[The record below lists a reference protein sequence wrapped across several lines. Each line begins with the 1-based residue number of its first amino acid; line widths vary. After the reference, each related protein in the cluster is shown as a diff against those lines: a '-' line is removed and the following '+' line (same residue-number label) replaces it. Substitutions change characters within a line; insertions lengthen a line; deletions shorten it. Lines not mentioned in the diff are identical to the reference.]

1 MELYDMLHPMLE
13 LSISIP
19 AIILCFLPMK
29 NHLNGKGKLLLLWG
43 IPTLILWCVGAG
55 WLCWRLRYSTKLCML
70 LTQVLLLL
78 FYCKAVPLSRW
89 KTVNV
94 FLAVCGVFSCMYNL
108 AILIDAL
115 LFRRSGAVVLSLNST
130 ILYVLLCWLLL
141 GILCYPATH
150 AARWLLDEVETPET
164 WYIFWILPLVFWY
177 LNTTLRPRKYSTLYT
192 NRVMHFYPI
201 LILALLG
208 LMLLY
213 YALFYWMARGIAKNI
228 RLSQENKLLQ
238 MQTAQYRTL
247 QKSIA
252 DTRRA
257 RHDLHQ
263 HFKALQGCVES
274 GDISKV
280 AAYVKAYGESLPPD
294 TIHPFCKN
302 YAVDAILHHYA
313 EQALLQKTD
322 LEAVVQMEEQTI
334 IPEPEFCSLLGNL
347 LENALDACAASKTP
361 RFIRLHI
368 RQQGSL
374 YLTMDNTSD
383 QPPLSDEKRL
393 ISSKHDGFGIGTESV
408 RMTAERYNGDARF
421 EWREGV
427 FYASVMLS
435 SAD

>member
-1 MELYDMLHPMLE
+1 
-13 LSISIP
+13 
-19 AIILCFLPMK
+19 
-29 NHLNGKGKLLLLWG
+29 
-43 IPTLILWCVGAG
+43 
-55 WLCWRLRYSTKLCML
+55 
-70 LTQVLLLL
+70 
-78 FYCKAVPLSRW
+78 
-89 KTVNV
+89 
-94 FLAVCGVFSCMYNL
+94 
-108 AILIDAL
+108 
-115 LFRRSGAVVLSLNST
+115 
-130 ILYVLLCWLLL
+130 
-141 GILCYPATH
+141 
-150 AARWLLDEVETPET
+150 
-164 WYIFWILPLVFWY
+164 
-177 LNTTLRPRKYSTLYT
+177 
-192 NRVMHFYPI
+192 
-201 LILALLG
+201 
-208 LMLLY
+208 MLLY

-294 TIHPFCKN
+294 TIHQFCKN

-347 LENALDACAASKTP
+347 LENALEACAASKTP

-368 RQQGSL
+368 RQRGTL